1 MTQPTEATADPRL
14 ARLAAVRAANEKRIE
29 QQASAAIDREIE
41 VGDVLLKLETEVG
54 GTRGVDFDIV
64 ESKECVIGIKRV
76 DAPHIRLFDAHCAK
90 LKKGE
95 PVDVNE
101 MIRFTVPAIVWP
113 SAEKYRE
120 IVIGREGRPGADG
133 LASRVTYAL
142 QLLHQGGIA
151 EAAGKP

>member
-1 MTQPTEATADPRL
+1 MTHPTESTTDARA
-14 ARLAAVRAANEKRIE
+14 ARLAAVRAANEKRLE
-29 QQASAAIDREIE
+29 QQASDAIDREIE
-41 VGDVLLKLETEVG
+41 VGEVLLKLETDVG
-54 GTRGVDFDIV
+54 GTRGVDFEIV

-76 DAPHIRLFDAHCAK
+76 EPQHIRIFDAHCAK

-101 MIRFTVPAIVWP
+101 MIRFTVPAIMYP
-113 SAEKYRE
+113 SAERYRE
-120 IVIGREGRPGADG
+120 IVVGKEGRPGADG

-151 EAAGKP
+151 EVAGKP